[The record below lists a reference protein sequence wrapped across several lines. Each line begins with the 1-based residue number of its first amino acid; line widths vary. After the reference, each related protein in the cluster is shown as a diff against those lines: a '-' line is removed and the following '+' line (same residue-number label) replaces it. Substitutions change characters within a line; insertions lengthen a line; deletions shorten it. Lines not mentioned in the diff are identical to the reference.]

1 VDGGDSTTV
10 VVFGASGDLTR
21 RKLVPALYNLYK
33 KGQLPNGTRVVGFA
47 YRACSSEEFRAFALE
62 GVREFSAATFD
73 GATWD
78 AFARNLHYVTGDFSV
93 PGDYRRLHAF
103 IDELEAVRR
112 TASTIWRPRR
122 ASTRRSRNAWGRK
135 ACLTRV
141 KATEG
146 LSSRSRSGGIWH
158 RRRH

>member
-1 VDGGDSTTV
+1 MDGRGSTTV

-103 IDELEAVRR
+103 IDELEDGPA
-112 TASTIWRPRR
+112 
-122 ASTRRSRNAWGRK
+122 GR
-135 ACLTRV
+135 
-141 KATEG
+141 
-146 LSSRSRSGGIWH
+146 
-158 RRRH
+158 